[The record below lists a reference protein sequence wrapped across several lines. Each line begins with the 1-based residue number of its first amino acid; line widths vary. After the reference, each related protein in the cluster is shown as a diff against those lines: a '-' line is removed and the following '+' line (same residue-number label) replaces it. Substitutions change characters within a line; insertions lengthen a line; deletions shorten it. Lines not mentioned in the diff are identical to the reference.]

1 MKIKLTFGILA
12 VALAL
17 ASIITLPSARADEWD
32 QATKITFSQP
42 VQIPGRVLPA
52 GTYWFVLFDS
62 SSSSR
67 NIVQVFNADRSIVYG
82 TFHTVATE
90 SATIPDNTAI
100 TFAERQPMQPETIV
114 SWFYP
119 GEATGHEFLYPK
131 QEERELA
138 QAKQHTVV
146 AKSLQKGQNAVVGY

>member
-52 GTYWFVLFDS
+52 GTYWFVLLDS
-62 SSSSR
+62 GSG
-67 NIVQVFNADRSIVYG
+67 NQNLVQVFNADRSMIFG
-82 TFHTVATE
+82 TFHSVPTQ

-138 QAKQHTVV
+138 QAKQRTVV
-146 AKSLQKGQNAVVGY
+146 AKSLHQGQNAVVGY

>member
-62 SSSSR
+62 SSDR
-67 NIVQVFNADRSIVYG
+67 NTVQVFSADRSMLYG

-100 TFAERQPMQPETIV
+100 TFAERQQTQPETIV

-146 AKSLQKGQNAVVGY
+146 AKVLQKGQNAVVGY